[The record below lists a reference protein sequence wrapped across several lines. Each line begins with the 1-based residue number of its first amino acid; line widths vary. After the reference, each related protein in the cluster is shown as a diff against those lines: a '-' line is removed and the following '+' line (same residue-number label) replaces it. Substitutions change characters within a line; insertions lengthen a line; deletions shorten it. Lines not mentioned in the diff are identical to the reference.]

1 MRILVDKG
9 GHDSRSRHHRSTDAY
24 GCPGVCQH
32 RFEGRLKGDDHNTE
46 LDELRTDVFEEVGK
60 LREDRLHQSSEAEVS
75 RDNLSEGIGCGYDG
89 VRKELR
95 HLLVEAL
102 HCRGYGLRH
111 MIEGGSEVPTL
122 VREGC
127 GIVLDHIHRCREI
140 LCQVG
145 ACVVRPAHQPLSHEG
160 KYLAHLLRVLRHR
173 QLDAIH
179 FELRCGEL
187 YLEVR
192 GEDRL

>member
-1 MRILVDKG
+1 MCILVDEC
-9 GHDSRSRHHRSTDAY
+9 GHYSCSRHHSSTNAN

-32 RFEGRLKGDDHNTE
+32 RFEGGLKGDDHNTE

-75 RDNLSEGIGCGYDG
+75 RDNLSEGIGSRYDR
-89 VRKELR
+89 VREELR

-111 MIEGGSEVPTL
+111 MVEGGSKVPSL
-122 VREGC
+122 VRQGC
-127 GIVLDHIHRCREI
+127 GIVLDHLHRCREI

-145 ACVVRPAHQPLSHEG
+145 ACVVRPTHQSLTHEG
-160 KYLAHLLRVLRHR
+160 EYLAHLL
-173 QLDAIH
+173 
-179 FELRCGEL
+179 
-187 YLEVR
+187 
-192 GEDRL
+192 